1 MRFTRAQIWIIS
13 VVTIVLV
20 LIVGT
25 VTGIIPGL
33 RKKNIKP
40 PTLTLNV
47 WGIMS
52 EDDGLR
58 ESFDAYSAT
67 HQNVTLRYEQ
77 IDPNSYETTLLNA
90 LAAGKGPDVF
100 MFHNAWLP
108 KHFDKIAPV
117 DATNLNL
124 ATFRTL
130 FPTIVE
136 QDFAPDGLIYALPL
150 SIDTLALTYNA
161 DIFDAQ
167 AIAVPPA
174 DWLEFQNL
182 IPKLRQINKTG
193 TLARTA
199 AAIGG
204 TNQTVNNASDLL
216 SLLMLQAGTVM
227 TDKGFTQATFAE
239 SSNGFFTGID
249 ALNFY
254 TKFSNPTDIYYT
266 WNEQLG
272 NALDSFAQEKTAM
285 IFAYKKDQELIAE
298 KNPLLRFKV
307 TAMPQPNQQDTPVN
321 FAVYWGFAVSNK
333 SQWIPWGWDLILALT
348 TQENSAE
355 VYMQKS
361 HQPPALR
368 SLIQK
373 YADDPELGVFAKQA
387 LTARSWPQVNE
398 IAIRNIFSQMI
409 NAVVTKQLDSR
420 DAAIQAQ
427 SEVSNLIRNRR

>member
-204 TNQTVNNASDLL
+204 TNQTVNNASDL
-216 SLLMLQAGTVM
+216 
-227 TDKGFTQATFAE
+227 
-239 SSNGFFTGID
+239 
-249 ALNFY
+249 
-254 TKFSNPTDIYYT
+254 
-266 WNEQLG
+266 
-272 NALDSFAQEKTAM
+272 
-285 IFAYKKDQELIAE
+285 
-298 KNPLLRFKV
+298 
-307 TAMPQPNQQDTPVN
+307 
-321 FAVYWGFAVSNK
+321 
-333 SQWIPWGWDLILALT
+333 
-348 TQENSAE
+348 
-355 VYMQKS
+355 
-361 HQPPALR
+361 
-368 SLIQK
+368 
-373 YADDPELGVFAKQA
+373 
-387 LTARSWPQVNE
+387 
-398 IAIRNIFSQMI
+398 RN
-409 NAVVTKQLDSR
+409 
-420 DAAIQAQ
+420 
-427 SEVSNLIRNRR
+427 